1 MFTWLSANLVNLVIV
16 AVLVL
21 IVGFASRSMIRDRK
35 AGKSSCGC
43 NCASCGACGSCAGSC
58 ASGSPVPAGTKKG
71 TRT

>member
-1 MFTWLSANLVNLVIV
+1 MLSWISANFVNLVIV

-21 IVGFASRSMIRDRK
+21 IVGFAVRGMIRDRK

-43 NCASCGACGSCAGSC
+43 SCASCGACGSCAGSC
-58 ASGSPVPAGTKKG
+58 ATVPPGTKKG